1 MSYDIRLCDPVTGDV
16 INLDHPHLMRGGVG
30 VVPHLTAAVCTAQ
43 EITENAFR
51 TVHLFRC
58 SLMRAFQSL
67 LHLFITANNRK
78 IFTIKPQA
86 SVSRCRNR
94 HSRATVSQTLRPR

>member
-1 MSYDIRLCDPVTGDV
+1 MDV
-16 INLDHPHLMRGGVG
+16 SVLRVG

-67 LHLFITANNRK
+67 LHLFIGVALDDRLVSVLKNHPVLFRIVDTAVILERLGVR
-78 IFTIKPQA
+78 FEVQHVAAVFLTRQDA
-86 SVSRCRNR
+86 VDG
-94 HSRATVSQTLRPR
+94 A